1 VTGATD
7 PPGSADLPRAAD
19 LPRSADLPGA
29 ARVEVVPY
37 DSCWPS
43 RAAAELAALQAAL
56 GPLVCH
62 ADHIGSTA
70 VPGMAAKD
78 VLDLQLSVSDL
89 ETAVAAFDAPLAGLG
104 YDRLPYER
112 DHVPAGDG
120 SDPALW
126 AKRFW
131 RRRDHAAG
139 DVNLHVR
146 VAGSPNER
154 LALLFRD
161 WMRAHP
167 LAVAA
172 YARFKTE
179 LALAVPGL
187 GVYTEV
193 KDPVVDL
200 VVAAAAEWART
211 TAWEPH
217 ADRL

>member
-1 VTGATD
+1 MTGATD
-7 PPGSADLPRAAD
+7 
-19 LPRSADLPGA
+19 LPGP

-37 DSCWPS
+37 DDRWPG
-43 RAAAELAALQAAL
+43 RAAAELGALCAAL

-78 VLDLQLSVSDL
+78 VLDLQLSVRDL
-89 ETAVAAFDAPLAGLG
+89 DTAAAAFDAPLARRG
-104 YDRLPYER
+104 YTRLAYER

-126 AKRFW
+126 AKRYW
-131 RRRDHAAG
+131 RRRDHPAG

-146 VAGSPNER
+146 AVGSPNER

-161 WMRAHP
+161 WLRAYP
-167 LAVAA
+167 PAVAA
-172 YARFKTE
+172 YARFKAE
-179 LALAVPGL
+179 LARAVVGL
-187 GVYTEV
+187 EVYTEV

-200 VVAAAAEWART
+200 VVAAAAGWARD
-211 TAWEPH
+211 TAWQPH
-217 ADRL
+217 ATGERA